1 MMPLEEGHQN
11 GANSKLQNHNSFVKR
26 YCKKLA
32 MPYLLLMATLVC
44 RVLVRSLAAGSVTG
58 EVLLLPVLAINWL

>member
-1 MMPLEEGHQN
+1 MPLEEGHQN
-11 GANSKLQNHNSFVKR
+11 WANSELQNHNSFVKR

-32 MPYLLLMATLVC
+32 MPYLLLMATFVC
-44 RVLVRSLAAGSVTG
+44 RVSFALAAGSVTG